1 MSFHYKQ
8 TITPI
13 VIASFILFLGW
24 SADPPDGKTGAPF
37 DGLCSDCHSGGSFD
51 GTVNISGFPTS
62 ITPNTTYD
70 ITLTTTAT
78 MGSPLVG
85 GFQLVVVNASNVNS
99 GNLTAGTG
107 NGTSFFNSREYVD
120 HRGAKSFSGGSVS
133 WNFTW
138 TSPNGPNGA
147 VITMYFSS
155 NLANGNGSSS
165 GDKIINDS
173 QSGTMVGGGVPLT
186 VNIISKKNV
195 SCFGGNDGEATASA
209 GGGDPPYSYNWSNGD
224 MGNKATLLSAGSY
237 KVTATDNS
245 GSTATASV
253 IITQPSALTH
263 ELKVVKNVS
272 CPGGKDGSILATANG
287 GTSPYNFIYSS
298 GSPNNLI
305 AGVYSVTVSDANSC
319 TVSSSVVVTE
329 PDSFSVN
336 PTILQNPAC
345 PLDSNGQIKITVT
358 GANSPYKYL
367 WSSGE
372 TSNQITNKKV
382 GNYKVTI
389 TDAKN
394 CNTVRG
400 YELKTIDDMAPILIG
415 KNGKIFLN
423 SNGLAN
429 IKISDFILTHTDNCD
444 PSPLLTISKS
454 NITCDDTGKRNYI
467 LTSKDASNNISK
479 DTIEIEVLDTLK
491 PIIQLWND
499 TLIKR
504 CDVIVPSPIA
514 TDNCALIEF
523 KKISGPDPGTLFPIG
538 ETTIVYSAKD
548 ASNNV
553 TTDSLKVTI
562 ESPLHFAVDSFY
574 FNYCTGDTAFTLLNT
589 HHDLDLPLYF
599 YYQTDSTKILKDSSF
614 QIATTAEDTIKF
626 KIDEESG
633 CFLNY
638 EQGIHYPGPALNLD
652 SVKLIHQSDIQNP
665 DGQIEVFITG
675 ADSIV
680 FYDASTNTL
689 VNYTGLNL
697 AAGMYIVKAYK
708 GVCEFEY
715 GPYEIK
721 LILSTDNSESI
732 NLKAFPIPFSNQIHI
747 TTEYKSQM
755 RYSLLNAQG
764 FEVTHGKF
772 HSNLILETDNLS
784 AGMYYL
790 KCFGTRNSKVI
801 RLLKI

>member
-8 TITPI
+8 TIIPA
-13 VIASFILFLGW
+13 VIAVFILFLGF
-24 SADPPDGKTGAPF
+24 SADPPDGNTGAPF
-37 DGLCSDCHSGGSFD
+37 DGLCTNCHSGGSFD
-51 GTVNISGFPTS
+51 GTVSISGFPSS

-85 GFQLVVVNASNVNS
+85 GFQLVAVNASNVNS

-120 HRGAKSFSGGSVS
+120 HRGAKSFSGGTVS

-186 VNIISKKNV
+186 VNVISKKNV

-209 GGGDPPYSYNWSNGD
+209 GGGDPPYSYSWSNGD
-224 MGNKATLLSAGSY
+224 MINKATLLSAGTY

-253 IITQPSALTH
+253 FITQPTALTH
-263 ELKVVKNVS
+263 ELKVTKNVT

-329 PDSFSVN
+329 PDSFSII
-336 PTILQNPAC
+336 PIILQNPAC
-345 PLDSNGQIKITVT
+345 PLDSNGQIRIAVT

-372 TSNQITNKKV
+372 TSNQIINKKV

-389 TDAKN
+389 TDIKN

-400 YELKTIDDMAPILIG
+400 YELKTIDDMAPILVG
-415 KNGKIFLN
+415 KNGKVYLN
-423 SNGLAN
+423 SNGFAN
-429 IKISDFILTHTDNCD
+429 VKISDFIQTHTDNCD
-444 PSPLLTISKS
+444 PAPLLTISKS
-454 NITCDDTGKRNYI
+454 TFTCDDIPKRNCI
-467 LTSKDASNNISK
+467 LTSTDASNNISK
-479 DTIEIEVLDTLK
+479 DTIEIEIVDTIK
-491 PIIQLWND
+491 PNIQLWND

-504 CDVIVPSPIA
+504 CDVIVPSLTA
-514 TDNCALIEF
+514 TDNCAITEF
-523 KKISGPDPGTLFPIG
+523 KKINGPDPGTVFPIG

-553 TTDSLKVTI
+553 TIDSFKVTI
-562 ESPLHFAVDSFY
+562 QSPLHFTMDSFY
-574 FNYCTGDTAFTLLNT
+574 FNYCTGDTAFTILSVN
-589 HHDLDLPLYF
+589 HDLDLPVYF
-599 YYQTDSTKILKDSSF
+599 YYLMDTTKILNDSTF
-614 QIATTAEDTIKF
+614 TIATTTVDTVKF
-626 KIDEESG
+626 RIDEESG
-633 CFLNY
+633 CLLSY
-638 EQGIHYPGPALNLD
+638 EHGFDYPGLALTLD
-652 SVKLIHQSDIQNP
+652 SFRLTHQVDIQNP
-665 DGQIEVFITG
+665 DGKIEVFIFG
-675 ADSIV
+675 ADSIAW
-680 FYDASTNTL
+680 YDANTDTL
-689 VNYTGLNL
+689 VNNSGLNL
-697 AAGMYIVKAYK
+697 AAGKYIVKAYK
-708 GVCEFEY
+708 GTCEFDY

-721 LILSTDNSESI
+721 LILSTDHSESI
-732 NLKAFPIPFSNQIHI
+732 NLKAFPIPFSNEINV
-747 TTEYKSQM
+747 TTEFKSELQ
-755 RYSLLNAQG
+755 YTLLNSQG
-764 FEVTHGKF
+764 FEITKGKF
-772 HSNLILETDNLS
+772 NSNLILGTSNLN

-790 KCFGTRNSKVI
+790 KCFGTKKSQVI
-801 RLLKI
+801 KLLKL

>member
-1 MSFHYKQ
+1 MSFDYKQ
-8 TITPI
+8 AIIPI
-13 VIASFILFLGW
+13 VIASFILFLG
-24 SADPPDGKTGAPF
+24 SSGDAPDGNTGAPF
-37 DGLCSDCHSGGSFD
+37 DGLCTSCHSGGSFD
-51 GTVNISGFPTS
+51 GTVSISGFPTS
-62 ITPNTTYD
+62 ITPNTSYD

-99 GNLTAGTG
+99 GNLTAGAG

-138 TSPNGPNGA
+138 TAPNGPNGA
-147 VITMYFSS
+147 VITMYFSA

-195 SCFGGNDGEATASA
+195 SCFGGNDGETTASA

-224 MGNKATLLSAGSY
+224 MVNKATLLSAGSY

-305 AGVYSVTVSDANSC
+305 AGVYSVTVSDANAC
-319 TVSSSVVVTE
+319 TVTSSVVITE
-329 PDSFSVN
+329 PDTFSID

-345 PLDSNGQIKITVT
+345 PLDANGQIKITVT

-372 TSNQITNKKV
+372 TSNQIINKKV

-394 CNTVRG
+394 CNAVRG
-400 YELKTIDDMAPILIG
+400 YELKSIDNMAPNLIA
-415 KNGKIFLN
+415 KDSKAFLDHNGKAIP
-423 SNGLAN
+423 
-429 IKISDFILTHTDNCD
+429 KISDYIVTNMDDCD
-444 PSPLLTISKS
+444 PNPKTSI
-454 NITCDDTGKRNYI
+454 NIDTFRCNHLGKNNYI
-467 LTSKDASNNISK
+467 ITSLDVSGNQSR
-479 DTIEIEVLDTLK
+479 DTIEIDVLDTLK
-491 PIIQLWND
+491 PSIHTWND

-504 CDVIVPSPIA
+504 CDVVVPLPTT
-514 TDNCALIEF
+514 TDNCSITEL
-523 KKISGPDPGTLFPIG
+523 KKISGLDPGTFFPIG

-553 TTDSLKVTI
+553 TIDSFKVTI
-562 ESPLHFAVDSFY
+562 ESPLHFTVDSFY
-574 FNYCTGDTAFTLLNT
+574 FNYCTGDTAFTLLSI
-589 HHDLDLPLYF
+589 HHDLDLPIYF
-599 YYQTDSTKILKDSSF
+599 YYQTDTTKILKDSSF
-614 QIATTAEDTIKF
+614 QITTTTDDTVKF
-626 KIDEESG
+626 QIDEESG

-652 SVKLIHQSDIQNP
+652 SVKFIHQSDIQNP
-665 DGQIEVFITG
+665 DGQIEVFIAG
-675 ADSIV
+675 ADSIA
-680 FYDASTNTL
+680 FYDANTNML

-697 AAGMYIVKAYK
+697 AAGMYIIKAYK
-708 GVCEFEY
+708 GACEFEY
-715 GPYEIK
+715 GPYKIK
-721 LILSTDNSESI
+721 LILSTDHSESI
-732 NLKAFPIPFSNQIHI
+732 DFKAFPIPFSNEIHV

-755 RYSLLNAQG
+755 SYSLLNAQG

-772 HSNLILETDNLS
+772 HSSLILETNNLS

-790 KCFGTRNSKVI
+790 KCVGARNSKVI